1 MSTKNYKTCKNKKSR
16 DSREKKLYVIMAE
29 KKPKKISPNE
39 AEKLQD
45 FAQGLDDEITNVVD
59 YGDLGVKEK
68 GDKEEDA

>member
-1 MSTKNYKTCKNKKSR
+1 
-16 DSREKKLYVIMAE
+16 MAE